1 LAGRPASVF
10 VKRVFNE
17 ETPVSSVA
25 KHASSPSAV
34 TCKFAG
40 DAQAIGD
47 EGHGNRDG
55 KPHLVD
61 GVIRTKDGAGDFEDD
76 SAGG

>member
-1 LAGRPASVF
+1 MRVPRAHIVELAALTDSLA
-10 VKRVFNE
+10 N
-17 ETPVSSVA
+17 
-25 KHASSPSAV
+25 
-34 TCKFAG
+34 FAG
-40 DAQAIGD
+40 DAQATGD
-47 EGHGNRDG
+47 ERHRNRDG